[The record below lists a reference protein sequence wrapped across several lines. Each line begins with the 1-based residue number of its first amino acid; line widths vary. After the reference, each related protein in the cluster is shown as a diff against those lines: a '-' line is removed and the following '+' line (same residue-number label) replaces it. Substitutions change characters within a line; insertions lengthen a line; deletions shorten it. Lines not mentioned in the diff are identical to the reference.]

1 MSTVEGA
8 AMNPT
13 EVADKQP
20 SKLLLYVQDDM
31 FDCARY
37 VWNSGCNPQI
47 FFQVPGLRDTMPLS
61 AWH

>member
-1 MSTVEGA
+1 
-8 AMNPT
+8 MNPT

-37 VWNSGCNPQI
+37 VWNSGCNPRI